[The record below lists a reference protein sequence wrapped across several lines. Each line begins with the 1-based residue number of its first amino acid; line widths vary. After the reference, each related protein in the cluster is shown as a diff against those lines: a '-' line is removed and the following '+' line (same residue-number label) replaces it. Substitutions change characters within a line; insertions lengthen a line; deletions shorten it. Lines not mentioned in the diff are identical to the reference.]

1 MVEVVG
7 HGGQLVWR
15 VGAHASEEAG
25 LLRAVRG
32 QLPDVR
38 YQPVPPIDRIPSFGW
53 ELRTSSPR
61 RPLRVD
67 VRDELAIELL
77 GAVPAAKSKETVIL
91 QWLIGPWLIRPVVPP
106 AKQSDQPRS
115 VIWNLGEVALDAE
128 ATLALRTKQKEPLFG
143 VVGRIGVGAGSVGRA
158 HQLRQA
164 VVGALQLL
172 RQPGVGLELRLIP
185 ISWAARRLDIVQYP
199 LIAWPC
205 TLSATELASCLGWPI
220 GNPALP
226 GLVYGG
232 GRLLPPA
239 LSSLLPLTKRPQL
252 SVRVTGRS
260 LYPGSDGFL
269 VQSIDSA
276 RHHTLLTGPTGVG
289 KSNAI
294 GGLALADIAA
304 GRATVVIDLK
314 GDLVTEL
321 ADRIPPAHFDD
332 VVLLEPGSQAPVGVN
347 VLRGSE
353 PDLLVDTVVHVMHE
367 LYAAHWGPR
376 TADVMTSALAT
387 LTAHGGMTLAELPVL
402 LTNQSFRRQVLA
414 KTRPDDLGTGPFWS
428 WFESLSTAEQA
439 SIISPT
445 LNKVRAFTG
454 RKAVRHLIGQSQGFD
469 LGSIFRERKSL
480 LVNLSKGSLGSE
492 GAQLLGSLLVASIW
506 NLAQRRTAL
515 PPARRHPVLIY
526 LDEFHELLRLP
537 VDLAD
542 ALATARGLSVGFVL
556 AHQNLG
562 QLPPTIRS
570 AALAN
575 ARSRIIFACG
585 HDDAVPLAKL
595 LGSGLT
601 PTDLQSLGRFETYQ
615 ALHVDGVTAAAASA
629 RTLPLPK
636 STGSL
641 KKIRQ
646 LSSERYGQPRED
658 IDASIRARRQAEPPT
673 SAVGRR
679 PAGGR
684 S

>member
-1 MVEVVG
+1 MTTAGTLRFPANLSFDSVAAFVRSQTSRSRHGLLHQSRPVVVEVVG

-143 VVGRIGVGAGSVGRA
+143 IVGRIGVEAGSVGRA

-172 RQPGVGLELRLIP
+172 RQPGVGLELRQIP
-185 ISWAARRLDIVQYP
+185 ISWAARRLDVSQYP

-205 TLSATELASCLGWPI
+205 TMSATELASCLGWPI

-226 GLVYGG
+226 GLVYSG

-239 LSSLLPLTKRPQL
+239 PASLLPLNKRPQL

-289 KSNAI
+289 KSNEL
-294 GGLALADIAA
+294 GGLAHADIAA

-321 ADRIPPAHFDD
+321 ADRIPPGRLDD
-332 VVLLEPGSQAPVGVN
+332 VVLLEPGSQAGRRC
-347 VLRGSE
+347 RGS
-353 PDLLVDTVVHVMHE
+353 
-367 LYAAHWGPR
+367 
-376 TADVMTSALAT
+376 
-387 LTAHGGMTLAELPVL
+387 
-402 LTNQSFRRQVLA
+402 
-414 KTRPDDLGTGPFWS
+414 
-428 WFESLSTAEQA
+428 
-439 SIISPT
+439 
-445 LNKVRAFTG
+445 
-454 RKAVRHLIGQSQGFD
+454 RKM
-469 LGSIFRERKSL
+469 
-480 LVNLSKGSLGSE
+480 
-492 GAQLLGSLLVASIW
+492 
-506 NLAQRRTAL
+506 
-515 PPARRHPVLIY
+515 
-526 LDEFHELLRLP
+526 
-537 VDLAD
+537 
-542 ALATARGLSVGFVL
+542 
-556 AHQNLG
+556 
-562 QLPPTIRS
+562 
-570 AALAN
+570 
-575 ARSRIIFACG
+575 
-585 HDDAVPLAKL
+585 
-595 LGSGLT
+595 
-601 PTDLQSLGRFETYQ
+601 
-615 ALHVDGVTAAAASA
+615 
-629 RTLPLPK
+629 
-636 STGSL
+636 
-641 KKIRQ
+641 
-646 LSSERYGQPRED
+646 
-658 IDASIRARRQAEPPT
+658 
-673 SAVGRR
+673 
-679 PAGGR
+679 
-684 S
+684 